1 MAHALGVFVDAAEGL
16 ESVGIVSDGEAG
28 VVAARNFLPDVVLM
42 DMHMPVMNGVDTTR
56 AIVSENPEIKVIAV
70 TTFASDEYLVPALRA
85 GASGY
90 LVKDARPEEIVAA
103 IREVHAGGSVISP
116 RVTQELISAVRSA
129 PIAPSSGSDAEAEAA
144 TLSDRELQVVQ
155 GLARGLSNL
164 EIAEELSLSEATV
177 KGHMGRVMAKWQL
190 RDRVQVLVHAA
201 SLGIVQLGALPHD

>member
-16 ESVGIVSDGEAG
+16 ESVGIVADGEAA
-28 VVAARNFLPDVVLM
+28 VVEARSSLPHVVLM
-42 DMHMPVMNGVDTTR
+42 DMHMPVMDGVETTR
-56 AIVSENPEIKVIAV
+56 LIVGENPEIKVIAV

-103 IREVHAGGSVISP
+103 IREVDAGGSVISP

-129 PIAPSSGSDAEAEAA
+129 PVTPGSATDVEAA
-144 TLSDRELQVVQ
+144 PLSERELQVVQ

-164 EIAEELSLSEATV
+164 EIADELHLSEATV

-201 SLGIVQLGALPHD
+201 SLGVVQLGALPHE

>member
-16 ESVGIVSDGEAG
+16 ESAGMASDGEAG
-28 VVAARNFLPDVVLM
+28 VVAARTSLPDVVLM
-42 DMHMPVMNGVDTTR
+42 DMHMPVMDGVETTR

-129 PIAPSSGSDAEAEAA
+129 PMTPSGGDESEAA

-164 EIAEELSLSEATV
+164 EIADELHLSEATV

-201 SLGIVQLGALPHD
+201 SLGIVRLGTLPHE